1 MSHKLKMKELLKTY
15 TEDVAKLGRVESIKH
30 IGNKSSIVSFKKIL
44 IPEKISSK
52 NISNFIGE
60 AIIGY
65 NNQSFYFLLEDVYAL
80 TVNFKKTG
88 TSDRGTAELLIEL
101 LNGDRESNIKT
112 INDCRELAIES
123 EELLED

>member
-1 MSHKLKMKELLKTY
+1 MKELLKTY

>member
-112 INDCRELAIES
+112 INDYRELAIES